1 MFREPVDPV
10 ALGIPMYYDI
20 IPRKDARDLSTIKQK
35 LEADKYDSVEAFEAD
50 LDLMIDNAIR
60 FNGPDSEVGK
70 ISYIVRDKYRDMLS
84 SLRTTSSTKR
94 KGGDKGTP
102 QPTKKARVL

>member
-1 MFREPVDPV
+1 MDPI
-10 ALGIPMYYDI
+10 ALGIPMYFDI

-35 LEADKYDSVEAFEAD
+35 LDTDKYDSVDAFEAD

-60 FNGPDSEVGK
+60 FNGSDSEVGK
-70 ISYIVRDKYRDMLS
+70 ISYIVRGKYRDMLS

-102 QPTKKARVL
+102 QPTKKVKMQ